1 METSKKKRS
10 CGGAFHKDRREMCKA
25 ARSAKARK
33 SACDEQ
39 NKETIKRERDVTTP
53 RAFHK
58 LLGNFLAISRT
69 FEKLLELSSNSET
82 SEQLL
87 VLQIGPKPLMKL
99 FLSHAVYNG
108 IEICYCDFI
117 HKVKIDLLKEKL
129 LNTPSPPPN
138 EAASISLKGQVAQSS
153 RRSVAPVQWSLSVLC
168 QKSENTES
176 CSNHLHHSM

>member
-1 METSKKKRS
+1 
-10 CGGAFHKDRREMCKA
+10 MCKA

-33 SACDEQ
+33 SVCDEQ
-39 NKETIKRERDVTTP
+39 NKEAIKRESVKDVTTP

-117 HKVKIDLLKEKL
+117 HKVKIELLKEKL

-168 QKSENTES
+168 QNQNPER
-176 CSNHLHHSM
+176 CSNHLRDSM